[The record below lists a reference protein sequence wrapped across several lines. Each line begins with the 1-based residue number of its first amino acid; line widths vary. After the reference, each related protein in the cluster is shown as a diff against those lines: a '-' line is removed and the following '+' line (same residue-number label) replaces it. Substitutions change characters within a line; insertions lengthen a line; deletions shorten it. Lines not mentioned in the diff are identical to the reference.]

1 MHGRPRASAR
11 KIKSL
16 ARRSARCDS
25 RLPATA
31 AGSGLP
37 RRSPSVIHQ
46 LARAGTRI
54 WSGRG
59 RQMAH
64 REALGHGLA
73 SRSRDCG
80 PTGGGAGAYL
90 RGRRR
95 RLSHLTR
102 NAKKR
107 RPEPKRTSSW
117 LILGKREKSTS
128 GTCGSLKDREGEGDS
143 AVRFWGAALSV
154 R

>member
-102 NAKKR
+102 NAKKTTPGAEEDVVLAHPR
-107 RPEPKRTSSW
+107 EPRKVDFRYLWVTERSR
-117 LILGKREKSTS
+117 GR
-128 GTCGSLKDREGEGDS
+128 G
-143 AVRFWGAALSV
+143 
-154 R
+154 